1 MKFLKKFYRPFLLTY
16 IFLSIAISFYPS
28 FDFYSLKGQILI
40 IAVSFFN
47 GAPGVDVTTAYDVGP
62 GSGRANEYSFDCKN
76 TNIYSLITACSY

>member
-1 MKFLKKFYRPFLLTY
+1 MKFFKKFYRPFLLTY

-47 GAPGVDVTTAYDVGP
+47 GIMGVYV
-62 GSGRANEYSFDCKN
+62 KK
-76 TNIYSLITACSY
+76 L